1 MGTRTYL
8 YTVVFYQTVSPFKK
22 TDDTQQTVLDEF
34 PCGGQTC
41 KKILNYINSS
51 NTWFRKIAKT
61 VYESQ
66 RKIIPISRTES
77 ALIITI
83 DTYLIRKSNSG
94 YFHRIL
100 ACWSYQYS
108 PNEYRAFCYPKQYKA
123 AFDHAFRLH
132 ENPEVANALDF
143 SKCSL
148 PNDCYVYRNVTN
160 MYADF
165 YDRKIAASEIG
176 MRLES
181 TITKMG
187 ANEIS
192 SEYHTLKEVRDDST
206 ATILDTL
213 AALITAY
220 QRVNQNTVE
229 RLQKIIE
236 EVGDHFDWRDGY
248 VE

>member
-8 YTVVFYQTVSPFKK
+8 YTVMFRQTVSPLKK
-22 TDDTQQTVLDEF
+22 ADDTQQIILDEF

-41 KKILNYINSS
+41 KKILNYLNSS
-51 NTWFRKIAKT
+51 NTWFRKIAKK

-66 RKIIPISRTES
+66 RKIVPISRTDS
-77 ALIITI
+77 TMIITI

-94 YFHRIL
+94 YVHRIL
-100 ACWSYQYS
+100 ACWTYQYS
-108 PNEYRAFCYPKQYKA
+108 WNGYRVFCYPKQYKD
-123 AFDHAFRLH
+123 AFNYAFRLH
-132 ENPEVANALDF
+132 ENPEINSALDF
-143 SKCSL
+143 SKCTL
-148 PNDCYVYRNVTN
+148 PNDCYTYRNVTN

-181 TITKMG
+181 AVTKMG
-187 ANEIS
+187 ANEITR
-192 SEYHTLKEVRDDST
+192 EYHDLEEVRGGGPIKS
-206 ATILDTL
+206 LDTL
-213 AALITAY
+213 VAMIAAY

-229 RLQKIIE
+229 RIQKIIE

-248 VE
+248 ME

>member
-8 YTVVFYQTVSPFKK
+8 YTVMFRQTVSPLKK
-22 TDDTQQTVLDEF
+22 ADDTQQTILDEF

-41 KKILNYINSS
+41 KKILNYLNSS
-51 NTWFRKIAKT
+51 NTWFRKIAKK

-66 RKIIPISRTES
+66 RKIVPISRTDS
-77 ALIITI
+77 TMIITI

-94 YFHRIL
+94 YVHRIL

-108 PNEYRAFCYPKQYKA
+108 SSGYRVFCYPKQYKD
-123 AFDHAFRLH
+123 AFNYAFRLH
-132 ENPEVANALDF
+132 ENPEINSALDF
-143 SKCSL
+143 SKCTL
-148 PNDCYVYRNVTN
+148 PDDCYTYRNVTN

-181 TITKMG
+181 AVTKMG
-187 ANEIS
+187 ANEITR
-192 SEYHTLKEVRDDST
+192 EYHDLEEVRGGG
-206 ATILDTL
+206 TIKSLDTL
-213 AALITAY
+213 VAMIAAY
-220 QRVNQNTVE
+220 QRVNQNSVE
-229 RLQKIIE
+229 RIQKIIE

>member
-8 YTVVFYQTVSPFKK
+8 YTVVFRQTVSPWKK
-22 TDDTQQTVLDEF
+22 TDDTQQTILDEF

-41 KKILNYINSS
+41 KKILNYLNSS
-51 NTWFRKIAKT
+51 NTWFRKIAKK

-66 RKIIPISRTES
+66 RKIVPISKTDS
-77 ALIITI
+77 TMIITI

-94 YFHRIL
+94 HVHRIL

-108 PNEYRAFCYPKQYKA
+108 SSEYRVFCYPKQYKD
-123 AFDHAFRLH
+123 AFNFAFRLH
-132 ENPEVANALDF
+132 ENPEINNALDF
-143 SKCSL
+143 SKCTL
-148 PNDCYVYRNVTN
+148 PNDCYTYSNVTN

-181 TITKMG
+181 AVTKMG
-187 ANEIS
+187 ANEIT
-192 SEYHTLKEVRDDST
+192 SEYHDLNEIREGST
-206 ATILDTL
+206 IKSLDTL
-213 AALITAY
+213 VAMIAAY